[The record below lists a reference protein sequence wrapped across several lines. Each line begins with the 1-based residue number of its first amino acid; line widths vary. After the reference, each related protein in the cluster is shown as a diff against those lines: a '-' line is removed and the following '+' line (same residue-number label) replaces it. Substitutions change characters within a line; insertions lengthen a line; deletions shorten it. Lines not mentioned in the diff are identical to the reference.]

1 MSTYSS
7 VCALNPTPTGLFL
20 TFSNITDGS
29 KPAFI
34 EICLVGSSSAL
45 RIILPPIFS
54 SPCNFSTT
62 SVTFGKISIY
72 AVPPPGTIPSSTAAF
87 VAEAI
92 EIYTAR

>member
-34 EICLVGSSSAL
+34 EICLVGSSNAL